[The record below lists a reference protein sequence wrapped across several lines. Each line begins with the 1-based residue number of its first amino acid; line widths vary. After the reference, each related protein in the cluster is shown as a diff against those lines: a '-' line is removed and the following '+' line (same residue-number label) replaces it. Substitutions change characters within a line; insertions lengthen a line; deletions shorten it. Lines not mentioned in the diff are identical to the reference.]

1 MTKFRHSI
9 NPMIDIVA
17 KKIFNDHEITID
29 FIETF
34 LGFRPKSVQ
43 ILNGTLADLKKEREG
58 YFSTTVDVLARL
70 DDGTQVIIEIQVVHQ
85 HSFIKRLWTYSCQH
99 LVKDLPNVRDKVK
112 RTHDMY
118 DKISPV
124 YSIALVATQY
134 FDDKHPIHSFVLTAE
149 ENGQVLEIPF
159 GEQGEMKKPFEM
171 VIIELNKLSEGK
183 LATNQRLWMEFFA
196 NREFS
201 QQQTDAISRAEHLLD
216 RNTWTEEERK
226 MIDQLAYSAANHFG
240 ELETSFILGRKRGQ
254 EEGMA
259 QGLQKGIQKGR
270 AEGMLDGQLKVARQM
285 LVEGFA
291 DEMIARL
298 TGLSQEDLDGL
309 KTGGLDATKAD
320 F

>member
-259 QGLQKGIQKGR
+259 QGLQKG
-270 AEGMLDGQLKVARQM
+270 
-285 LVEGFA
+285 
-291 DEMIARL
+291 
-298 TGLSQEDLDGL
+298 
-309 KTGGLDATKAD
+309 
-320 F
+320 

>member
-29 FIETF
+29 FIDTF

-43 ILNGTLADLKKEREG
+43 ILNGTIADLKKEREG
-58 YFSTTVDVLARL
+58 YFSTTVDILARL

-134 FDDKHPIHSFVLTAE
+134 FDDKQPIHSFVLTAE

-159 GEQGEMKKPFEM
+159 GEQGEMKREWERTQLVK
-171 VIIELNKLSEGK
+171 K
-183 LATNQRLWMEFFA
+183 EFVFPPPH
-196 NREFS
+196 S
-201 QQQTDAISRAEHLLD
+201 
-216 RNTWTEEERK
+216 
-226 MIDQLAYSAANHFG
+226 
-240 ELETSFILGRKRGQ
+240 
-254 EEGMA
+254 
-259 QGLQKGIQKGR
+259 
-270 AEGMLDGQLKVARQM
+270 
-285 LVEGFA
+285 
-291 DEMIARL
+291 
-298 TGLSQEDLDGL
+298 
-309 KTGGLDATKAD
+309 
-320 F
+320 